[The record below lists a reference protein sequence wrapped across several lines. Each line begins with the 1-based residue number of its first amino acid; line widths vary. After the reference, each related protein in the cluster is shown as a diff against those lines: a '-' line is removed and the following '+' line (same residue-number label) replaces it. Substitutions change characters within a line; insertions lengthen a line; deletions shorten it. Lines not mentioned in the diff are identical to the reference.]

1 LVGDEILRDGLNVLF
16 LCLLLVATVVSLM
29 TFLLITQAQILGII
43 NLVVSAAVNP
53 SLPLYGK
60 PAMTFVAILGSIQ
73 IFSQAN
79 PLVAI
84 GVQLNKIFF
93 GSYWWF
99 DYGISYLLIIALIA
113 LLGSI

>member
-1 LVGDEILRDGLNVLF
+1 MAVLL
-16 LCLLLVATVVSLM
+16 LCLVMVAAIMSLM
-29 TFLLITQAQILGII
+29 TFLLITQAQILSVI

-53 SLPLYGK
+53 ALPLYGK
-60 PAMTFVAILGSIQ
+60 PALTFVAILASIQ

-84 GVQLNKIFF
+84 GVNLNKIFF

-99 DYGISYLLIIALIA
+99 DYGISFLLIIAVIA
-113 LLGSI
+113 LLGSL